1 MPQEPAYANERSMD
15 CEATFASERAKGRMP
30 EANVRRRG
38 MGSPERISLQQIAA
52 VIAVV
57 VFRFHRYTVD

>member
-15 CEATFASERAKGRMP
+15 CEATFASERAEATMAA
-30 EANVRRRG
+30 ANVRRRG

-52 VIAVV
+52 VIGVV
-57 VFRFHRYTVD
+57 VFRFHPYTVD